1 MSQSADVV
9 IVGGGVIGLCVALSI
24 AQRSRLSVTI
34 LEKGLAT
41 GEGSTGASSAVCRFR
56 YSKQEMVELA
66 RDGIAGYQNWAD
78 YLKCSSP
85 FGKYQRHGN
94 VWLGL
99 NRHAYEGEVER
110 LGKLGVRASYL
121 DDAALSELYPAL
133 NRCVR
138 RPKFETGEAHV
149 CRGGGRHLLEFDSGY
164 MEPGDVLVD
173 LVNACRAHG
182 VTIRFRSEATVINQS
197 GGTVKGLGLADGD
210 RITTGVIVNA
220 AGPWCGRLML
230 AAGIDNPWPLLPTR
244 VQIVQIDRP
253 DGLEGNIPIC
263 ADPASG
269 IYFRP
274 ARDGHQIIVGSL
286 LEKDEREHI
295 TNPDSFLRL
304 ADDTFIREKLF
315 ALEHRIG
322 KIDYSKT
329 IRSYSGLYTINK
341 ADVHPVIGPTPLS
354 GFYVA
359 NGFSGHGF
367 KLAPAIGRLLAAQIT
382 SKSLPGDPQ
391 IEPEFLAFD
400 RAPFRIETNSVLA

>member
-1 MSQSADVV
+1 M
-9 IVGGGVIGLCVALSI
+9 
-24 AQRSRLSVTI
+24 
-34 LEKGLAT
+34 K
-41 GEGSTGASSAVCRFR
+41 
-56 YSKQEMVELA
+56 
-66 RDGIAGYQNWAD
+66 
-78 YLKCSSP
+78 
-85 FGKYQRHGN
+85 
-94 VWLGL
+94 
-99 NRHAYEGEVER
+99 
-110 LGKLGVRASYL
+110 
-121 DDAALSELYPAL
+121 
-133 NRCVR
+133 
-138 RPKFETGEAHV
+138 
-149 CRGGGRHLLEFDSGY
+149 
-164 MEPGDVLVD
+164 
-173 LVNACRAHG
+173 
-182 VTIRFRSEATVINQS
+182 QS

-304 ADDTFIREKLF
+304 ADDKFIREKLF
-315 ALEHRIG
+315 ALERRIG